1 MECWRWA
8 AKGDRSMSVL
18 SFELTIV
25 DEVFSIDGYVD
36 AQEQPAPEIADLIYR
51 LIRLVAAALI

>member
-1 MECWRWA
+1 
-8 AKGDRSMSVL
+8 MSVL